1 MIAQKKLTFLK
12 TSASGT
18 SDYNYW
24 KFIKILHTEPEANKH
39 LHVGTRA
46 VCGVQL
52 PDTWW
57 LCSQWSADFPTSLH
71 KQRWKRFLFSS
82 DYDNSCFTRRCL
94 CLKLTAILRY
104 HKEEN
109 GRGVSWKSRIT
120 AHVIWSA
127 LIMVIKS
134 SCVPV
139 SFPANTWEQEKQHT
153 PGSVDKTPCQTII
166 HHTVLIFFSF
176 FLLVIGFDFTSCSAA
191 VLAWCTFLGACVEWH
206 WQMQWK
212 KCLSLQT
219 VSVGKKSSV
228 TGSLLLFD

>member
-1 MIAQKKLTFLK
+1 MEHLNIIIGNLSRFATQSLK
-12 TSASGT
+12 QT
-18 SDYNYW
+18 N
-24 KFIKILHTEPEANKH
+24 I
-39 LHVGTRA
+39 
-46 VCGVQL
+46 CGVQL

-71 KQRWKRFLFSS
+71 KQRWIRFLFSS

-94 CLKLTAILRY
+94 SFKLTAILRY
-104 HKEEN
+104 HKEAN

-166 HHTVLIFFSF
+166 HHTVLIFFLF
-176 FLLVIGFDFTSCSAA
+176 FLFFFFFCWSSASTLHLA
-191 VLAWCTFLGACVEWH
+191 ALQCWLDALIWEPVLNDTGTCNERNVCPCRLFL
-206 WQMQWK
+206 
-212 KCLSLQT
+212 
-219 VSVGKKSSV
+219 
-228 TGSLLLFD
+228 